1 MLRNDVSLNDV
12 SLIWLGKLQEWVPFL
27 MTDSWSEA
35 VRGEYPCAFCVTG
48 MPRNPAITTHSL
60 RSSHV
65 GKALR
70 QAKGTTTNLKS
81 SLVPHSVTSQTN
93 QLHKNNRENA
103 GRWKLLPTL
112 NTVYFSFF
120 SWEGIRTKVPL
131 FLLHLTDVQENNTFF
146 YKCCQVFFLWF
157 QIHQKCV
164 WSLSSGKTCNACM
177 KTS

>member
-1 MLRNDVSLNDV
+1 MMSHWSGWENYKHKNECHSWW
-12 SLIWLGKLQEWVPFL
+12 LIAG
-27 MTDSWSEA
+27 
-35 VRGEYPCAFCVTG
+35 VRLCRE
-48 MPRNPAITTHSL
+48 NI
-60 RSSHV
+60 HV